1 MLYWQEE
8 DQDRERPRVPEDIVD
23 LSFKVR
29 CRALPQDHAHALSG
43 ALHDA
48 LPWLA
53 QEPRAGIH
61 LIHGAESGNGWMRPE
76 GPDELL
82 YLSRRTR
89 LTLRLPKGRVAAARG
104 MEGDTLDV
112 AGHALTLGETSVRPL
127 SALTTLFSRHVVCEP
142 GEGEEA
148 FLQRAARTLAERG
161 IQVKKMMS
169 GRSHTIRL
177 PDVTWVTRS
186 LMIDG
191 LQVTEALRLQEE
203 GLGPGRQLGC
213 GLFLPHKGIDPVS
226 RPPK

>member
-8 DQDRERPRVPEDIVD
+8 DQDRERQRVPEDIVD
-23 LSFKVR
+23 LSFRVR
-29 CRALPQDHAHALSG
+29 CRALPLDHAHALSG
-43 ALHDA
+43 ALREA

-61 LIHGAESGNGWMRPE
+61 LIHGAESGNGWIRPE

-89 LTLRLPKGRVAAARG
+89 LTLRLPRERVTQARG
-104 MEGDTLDV
+104 IQGRTLDI
-112 AGHALTLGETSVRPL
+112 AGHALTLGETGVRPL
-127 SALTTLFSRHVVCEP
+127 STLTTLFARHVVCEP
-142 GEGEEA
+142 GEDEAA
-148 FLQRAARTLAERG
+148 FLDRAARMLAERG
-161 IQVKKMMS
+161 IPVKKMMS

-177 PDVTWVTRS
+177 PEASWVTRS

-191 LQVTEALRLQEE
+191 LQVMESVRLQEE

-226 RPPK
+226 KPSK